1 MAFDSSDS
9 RRAAEFDTFRR
20 ELVMHSKTV
29 SGEAREAWFE
39 KLKALVEALFPGA
52 ETNFRKPG
60 LATRLYSAEVSL
72 PGQDKFHL
80 VDLCTELD
88 DNWRALI
95 KDEVKGGASCVYRD
109 RLDAIWEWV
118 VDLGNCYVS
127 GHVKLR
133 NFAFDPDGT
142 NPNREYRPR
151 PERPGGFERRPYNDR
166 PAGGGRPPYGDRKPY
181 GDRPQ
186 GGDRPSYGDR
196 KPYGDR
202 PQGGD
207 RPSYGD
213 RKPYGDRPQ
222 GGDRKPYGDR
232 PPYGNRPD
240 SAQGSDRPFRKPWTP
255 GNTSSFGHKG
265 PPKYGKAGP
274 GYGRPRPNS

>member
-9 RRAAEFDTFRR
+9 RRAAEFDSFRR

-39 KLKALVEALFPGA
+39 RLKALVEALFPGA

-88 DNWRALI
+88 DNWRAAI

-109 RLDAIWEWV
+109 RLDAIWEWC
-118 VDLGNCYVS
+118 VDLGNCYVT

-133 NFAFDPDGT
+133 NFAFDPDGK

-151 PERPGGFERRPYNDR
+151 PERPPGYDRPSYGDRRPGGDR
-166 PAGGGRPPYGDRKPY
+166 PSYGDRRPGGDRPPYGDRNRPSNGDRPPYGDRKPY

-186 GGDRPSYGDR
+186 GGDRPT
-196 KPYGDR
+196 
-202 PQGGD
+202 
-207 RPSYGD
+207 
-213 RKPYGDRPQ
+213 
-222 GGDRKPYGDR
+222 
-232 PPYGNRPD
+232 YGNRPD
-240 SAQGSDRPFRKPWTP
+240 SSPGPQGSDRPFRKPWTP
-255 GNTSSFGHKG
+255 GNNSSFGNKG
-265 PPKYGKAGP
+265 RPKFGKGGPGPGRPKYKP
-274 GYGRPRPNS
+274 